1 MPRAALDL
9 RDFPDPS
16 AAHETGAFQ
25 QPPKQRFK
33 MLRLQSKPADLSLAR
48 ASQRAR
54 AMLLLAIL
62 LSLLVGLSL
71 GLLGGG
77 GSILTV
83 PILRYAL
90 GLEAHRAIALSLLV
104 VGATSLAALIPHA
117 RRGCVRWRTGIVFG
131 LAGMLGAFLAG
142 RVAKFVPPS
151 VLLVAFG
158 LMMFAT
164 AIAMLRSHSPQSSP
178 AGAPANMRVLKV
190 LAEGFAVGA
199 VTGLVGAG
207 GGFLVVPALVL
218 LGGLPIGA
226 AIGTSLL
233 VIAMK
238 SFAGFAGFLGHTPI
252 DWTLGLTVSAAAIV
266 GSVAGSALV
275 SRVSPAQL
283 RTGFGWFVVAMAFFI
298 LAQEVPA
305 VVGRAPSIAIAV
317 LAALLGTGA
326 LAALKRVARRFKR
339 KAQMP
344 EILLG
349 TERVTPKAGG
359 TPS

>member
-1 MPRAALDL
+1 
-9 RDFPDPS
+9 
-16 AAHETGAFQ
+16 
-25 QPPKQRFK
+25 
-33 MLRLQSKPADLSLAR
+33 
-48 ASQRAR
+48 
-54 AMLLLAIL
+54 MLLIAIL

-90 GLEAHRAIALSLLV
+90 GLEAHSAIALSLLV

-117 RRGCVRWRTGIVFG
+117 RHHQVRWRTGVVFG
-131 LAGMLGAFLAG
+131 LAGMAGAFLAG
-142 RVAKFVPPS
+142 RIAKFVPPS
-151 VLLVAFG
+151 VLLVGFG
-158 LMMFAT
+158 LMMLAT
-164 AIAMLRSHSPQSSP
+164 AIAMLRAPSTRPPTAASP
-178 AGAPANMRVLKV
+178 ARGPGLKV

-218 LGGLPIGA
+218 LGGLPIQA

-266 GSVAGSALV
+266 GSIAGGALAT
-275 SRVSPAQL
+275 RVSPAHL

-298 LAQEVPA
+298 LAQELPGA
-305 VVGRAPSIAIAV
+305 IGRTPSIALAV
-317 LAALLGTGA
+317 LVATLGT
-326 LAALKRVARRFKR
+326 AAVAAIKHVARRFSR
-339 KAQMP
+339 AAQMR

-349 TERVTPKAGG
+349 TRRVTPKPGG